1 MLFNCAHCRGDQL
14 IKVRDRRYAPDPL
27 DRVLNLLE
35 LERADRLDSKQI
47 REILEQHTKDIAE
60 LTGMVEMLFKMVK
73 EIHKGVKNEG

>member
-1 MLFNCAHCRGDQL
+1 M